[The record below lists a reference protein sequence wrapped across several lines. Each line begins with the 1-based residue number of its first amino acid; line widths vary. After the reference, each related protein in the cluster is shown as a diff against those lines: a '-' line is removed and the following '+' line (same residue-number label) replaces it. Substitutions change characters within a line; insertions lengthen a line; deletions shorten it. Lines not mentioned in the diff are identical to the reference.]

1 MGNAI
6 SPPSFRT
13 PFRNPDGHSY
23 RASFHSAEWQ
33 TPPRLPEAARPQ
45 FPQSQPVPGAAVWVE
60 PSGGGQA
67 IASTVTDCAGNF
79 ALPVVAGSYRLKA
92 QRPND
97 QEAKAVTADVTAGSA
112 CFSFVL
118 GDLSDPQQIQCGP

>member
-79 ALPVVAGSYRLKA
+79 ALPVAARSYRVVA
-92 QRPND
+92 QHLDFGVSRWLEVNVSQSPACVAFTLGT
-97 QEAKAVTADVTAGSA
+97 QGGAVPCS
-112 CFSFVL
+112 
-118 GDLSDPQQIQCGP
+118 Q